1 MTLSRLLIIHSAPTL
16 MNIKCSSLICLK
28 SLTSV
33 DEGEIKRLKEKGLS
47 FLFMKNKMGCPLLFV
62 YRRTTLSKLLK
73 EKDRALVLARFG
85 YDSNNIDSSLLKLKK
100 RLEENKDF
108 PHEIG
113 LFLGYPTD
121 DVVSFIENKGQN
133 YLYSGH
139 WKVYHN
145 EEKARET
152 FSEYDMCRNCLL
164 SSYNNGTSIER
175 LCV

>member
-1 MTLSRLLIIHSAPTL
+1 MTLSRLLVIHSSPTL

-33 DEGEIKRLKEKGLS
+33 DKEEIKKLKEKGLS

-62 YRRTTLSKLLK
+62 YRKIALSKLLR
-73 EKDRALVLARFG
+73 EKDRASVLTKFG
-85 YDSNNIDSSLLKLKK
+85 YNPNNIDSSLSKLKK

-145 EEKARET
+145 EEKAKKT
-152 FSEYDMCRNCLL
+152 FNEYDMCRDCLL
-164 SSYNNGTSIER
+164 SSYNNGISIER

>member
-1 MTLSRLLIIHSAPTL
+1 MTLSRLLVIHSSPTL

-33 DEGEIKRLKEKGLS
+33 DKEEIKKLKEKGLS

-62 YRRTTLSKLLK
+62 YRKIALSKLLR
-73 EKDRALVLARFG
+73 EKDRASVLTKFG
-85 YDSNNIDSSLLKLKK
+85 YNPNNIDSLLSKLKK

-145 EEKARET
+145 EEKAKKT
-152 FSEYDMCRNCLL
+152 FNEYDMCRDCLL
-164 SSYNNGTSIER
+164 SSYNNGISIER

>member
-1 MTLSRLLIIHSAPTL
+1 MTLSRLLVIHSSPTL

-33 DEGEIKRLKEKGLS
+33 DKEEVKKLKEKGLS

-73 EKDRALVLARFG
+73 EKDRASVLAKFG
-85 YDSNNIDSSLLKLKK
+85 YNTNNIDSSLLKLKK

-145 EEKARET
+145 EEKAKET
-152 FSEYDMCRNCLL
+152 FSEYNMCRDCLL
-164 SSYNNGTSIER
+164 SSYNNGISIER

>member
-1 MTLSRLLIIHSAPTL
+1 

-33 DEGEIKRLKEKGLS
+33 DKEEIKKLKEKGLS

-62 YRRTTLSKLLK
+62 YRKIALSKLLR
-73 EKDRALVLARFG
+73 EKDRASVLTKFG
-85 YDSNNIDSSLLKLKK
+85 YNPNNIDSSLSKLKK

-145 EEKARET
+145 EEKAKKT
-152 FSEYDMCRNCLL
+152 FNEYDMCRDCLL
-164 SSYNNGTSIER
+164 SSYNNGISIER

>member
-1 MTLSRLLIIHSAPTL
+1 MTLSRLLVIHSSPTL
-16 MNIKCSSLICLK
+16 MNIKYSSLICLK

-33 DEGEIKRLKEKGLS
+33 DKEEIKKLKEKGLS

-62 YRRTTLSKLLK
+62 YRKIALSKLLR
-73 EKDRALVLARFG
+73 EKDRASVLTKFG
-85 YDSNNIDSSLLKLKK
+85 YNPNNIDSSLSKLKK

-145 EEKARET
+145 EEKAKKT
-152 FSEYDMCRNCLL
+152 FNEYDMCRDCLL
-164 SSYNNGTSIER
+164 SSYNNGISIER

>member
-1 MTLSRLLIIHSAPTL
+1 MTLSRLLVIHSSPTL
-16 MNIKCSSLICLK
+16 MNIKCSYLICLK

-33 DEGEIKRLKEKGLS
+33 DKEEIKKLKEKGLS

-62 YRRTTLSKLLK
+62 YRKIALSKLLR
-73 EKDRALVLARFG
+73 EKDRASVLTKFG
-85 YDSNNIDSSLLKLKK
+85 YNPNNIDSSLSKLKK

-145 EEKARET
+145 EEKAKKT
-152 FSEYDMCRNCLL
+152 FNEYDMCRDCLL
-164 SSYNNGTSIER
+164 SSYNNGISIER

>member
-1 MTLSRLLIIHSAPTL
+1 MTLSRLLVIHSAPTL

-85 YDSNNIDSSLLKLKK
+85 YDTYNIDSSLLKLKK
-100 RLEENKDF
+100 RLEENKYF
-108 PHEIG
+108 PH
-113 LFLGYPTD
+113 
-121 DVVSFIENKGQN
+121 
-133 YLYSGH
+133 
-139 WKVYHN
+139 
-145 EEKARET
+145 
-152 FSEYDMCRNCLL
+152 
-164 SSYNNGTSIER
+164 
-175 LCV
+175 